1 MRAREILEAKD
12 PVAVTFG
19 RLNPPTIGHEKLI
32 NAVKA
37 ASGNY
42 IIYVSESHD
51 SKKNPLALDQKLAYL
66 KQMFPGVNFQS
77 AKTFLPIL
85 VDLNKKGHMD
95 IILVVGDDRVSE
107 FETLV
112 NTYNG
117 VCGKA
122 HGDYC
127 FNSIE
132 VKSAGQRDPDAEGAE
147 GMSASKMRAAAIED
161 DYASFKLGLPQG
173 FKQGEKLFKDV
184 QAGMA

>member
-1 MRAREILEAKD
+1 MRAREILEAKE
-12 PVAVTFG
+12 PIAVTFG

-37 ASGNY
+37 ASDNY

-107 FETLV
+107 FESLV
-112 NTYNG
+112 NT
-117 VCGKA
+117 
-122 HGDYC
+122 
-127 FNSIE
+127 
-132 VKSAGQRDPDAEGAE
+132 
-147 GMSASKMRAAAIED
+147 
-161 DYASFKLGLPQG
+161 
-173 FKQGEKLFKDV
+173 
-184 QAGMA
+184 